1 MYCFSYFL
9 RYTGYFTSDND
20 PDGIENATH
29 NTFANQSW
37 TWVYNA
43 NVLWVAFSIP
53 SGSLSLVI
61 LFSCIVRACLIVG
74 VSVTRPYLWP
84 HQIG

>member
-1 MYCFSYFL
+1 MYCFYYFSNL
-9 RYTGYFTSDND
+9 RYTGYFTSDNE
-20 PDGIENATH
+20 PELKMQPTIHLQITAGHAH
-29 NTFANQSW
+29 
-37 TWVYNA
+37 
-43 NVLWVAFSIP
+43 VLWVAFSIP
-53 SGSLSLVI
+53 WGSLSLVI